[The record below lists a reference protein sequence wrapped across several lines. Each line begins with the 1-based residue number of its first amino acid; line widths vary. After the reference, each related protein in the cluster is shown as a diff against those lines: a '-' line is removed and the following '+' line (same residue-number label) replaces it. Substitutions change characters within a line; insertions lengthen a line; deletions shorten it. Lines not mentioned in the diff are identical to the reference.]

1 MNGKSLIKLRKRK
14 LKNGVYS
21 LYLDYYRNGKRET
34 ETLGLYINPGKDSVT
49 KATNKNTLQ
58 YANVILAQ
66 RLIDLQNPQNRVAS
80 GRMRGL
86 TMLEL
91 MRQYRESRSDMS
103 ELYLI
108 KLKRLEDLWVQYAG
122 TKILVSKIDTDMI
135 TGFINFLRKDV
146 KTYGRHLQESTIKNY
161 YIILCAYLNQ
171 AVRKG
176 LIPYSPADGVEK
188 IDRPSVKE
196 KHMREYLTIEELRRL
211 SLTPCDSEIIKDAF
225 MFACFTG
232 LRISDISH
240 VTWEMIKQ
248 RQVRLLMKKTKRE
261 VIIPLT
267 EKAIVWAKSEKTDD
281 YVFHLPQSGMVNPII
296 DSWVKRAGIKKKIT
310 FHCSRHTFA
319 TMLISS
325 GVDIY
330 TVSKLLGHTDV
341 STTAIYAKITD
352 KNRINAI
359 DSLPDINKKD

>member
-1 MNGKSLIKLRKRK
+1 MLIIIYMNGKSLIKLRKRK

-161 YIILCAYLNQ
+161 YI
-171 AVRKG
+171 K
-176 LIPYSPADGVEK
+176 
-188 IDRPSVKE
+188 
-196 KHMREYLTIEELRRL
+196 
-211 SLTPCDSEIIKDAF
+211 SLF
-225 MFACFTG
+225 
-232 LRISDISH
+232 
-240 VTWEMIKQ
+240 
-248 RQVRLLMKKTKRE
+248 
-261 VIIPLT
+261 
-267 EKAIVWAKSEKTDD
+267 
-281 YVFHLPQSGMVNPII
+281 
-296 DSWVKRAGIKKKIT
+296 
-310 FHCSRHTFA
+310 
-319 TMLISS
+319 
-325 GVDIY
+325 
-330 TVSKLLGHTDV
+330 
-341 STTAIYAKITD
+341 
-352 KNRINAI
+352 
-359 DSLPDINKKD
+359 